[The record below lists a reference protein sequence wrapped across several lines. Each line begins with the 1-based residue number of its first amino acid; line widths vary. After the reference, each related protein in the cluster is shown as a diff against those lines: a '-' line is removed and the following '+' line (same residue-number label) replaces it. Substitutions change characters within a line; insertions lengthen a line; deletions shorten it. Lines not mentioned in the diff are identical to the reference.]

1 MAPLQLRRMPCSACR
16 PQRHVIVLKVSRLSF
31 VERLWDGAL
40 CAMSIVGVQL
50 CQTQRILQVALLL
63 LLLRAACGTTIIRVV
78 SPFSPSGG
86 QFICKGRVLHA
97 RAAVSSSS
105 SLTESDRIAF
115 FVDGQQRALAA
126 ARTDSEVQTHASIS

>member
-1 MAPLQLRRMPCSACR
+1 MPCSASR
-16 PQRHVIVLKVSRLSF
+16 PQRHVLKVCSLAF
-31 VERLWDGAL
+31 LERLWDGAL
-40 CAMSIVGVQL
+40 CVMPIVGVQL
-50 CQTQRILQVALLL
+50 CQTQHILQVALLL
-63 LLLRAACGTTIIRVV
+63 LLLRAACGTTTTIIRVV

-115 FVDGQQRALAA
+115 YVDGQQLALAA
-126 ARTDSEVQTHASIS
+126 ARTDSEVQIHASIS